1 MNSFKMALRNC
12 KNNIRVYYFHLI
24 AMTISVAILFNFQ
37 SLRYGETIKNFDKVG
52 DGYCAIMLKTI
63 TVMLIVFLVFF
74 IWFSTNIFLKQRKKE
89 IGIYAFMGIDN
100 YQIGSIFFFETLLLG
115 LFSILLGIII
125 GIFSTK
131 LFQMIVIKASGFQV
145 ESKFDITFNSIGS
158 TILIFL
164 AIFLFMS
171 LKGFINIA
179 RCKLI
184 DLFNATKKEDKMP
197 KIGVLI
203 YIIAVISVII
213 IILGYRNAYLAAD
226 NFNKTLNALIL
237 IILGTYGLL
246 GAVLPVA
253 LKHLIR
259 RKSFFYKGV
268 NVISIS
274 NIAYRIRT
282 NYKTY
287 ATVVILIA
295 ATITALGT
303 AITMN
308 YTYKSRIE
316 NKYIYTFS
324 YASLKDINEKPI
336 KNIIEKSNHK
346 IIKEVSLRLLY
357 SDNIDGYNKYGLISF
372 VKYSDF
378 IRVLKELGNYE
389 LVNSMNSNLTE
400 ENRCIY
406 VQKAGTLITLSSGEK
421 TDEFIVNDK
430 KFSVSEKIKIPFLG
444 GIYQSD
450 LLIINDKTYSELERE
465 LKKINFYGIK
475 VDNQENT
482 KVLTKE
488 LESMADK
495 DRNNSIHYFYLD
507 QKDSDNWVKF
517 VYVIGCFLA
526 LVFAVATGS
535 IVYFKIFDDANNDKE
550 KYKILIKL
558 GIDDSDIATSVN
570 KQISIFFI
578 LTLTLGILHSIFAIR
593 ILSKMLFVNLIKPFI
608 ITVLIFIV
616 IYLIFFVIA
625 KRNFIRVIREE

>member
-12 KNNIRVYYFHLI
+12 RNNIRVYYVHLI
-24 AMTISVAILFNFQ
+24 SMTVSVAILFNFQ

-52 DGYCAIMLKTI
+52 EGYCTIMLKTI

-100 YQIGSIFFFETLLLG
+100 YQIGRIFFFETLLLG
-115 LFSILLGIII
+115 LFSIFLGIVI

-171 LKGFINIA
+171 LKGFINIVS
-179 RCKLI
+179 CKLI
-184 DLFNATKKEDKMP
+184 DLFNAAKKEDKMP
-197 KIGVLI
+197 KIGALI
-203 YIIAVISVII
+203 YLIAIISVII

-237 IILGTYGLL
+237 VILGTYGLL

-274 NIAYRIRT
+274 NIAYRIRS
-282 NYKTY
+282 NYKIY
-287 ATVVILIA
+287 ATVVILVA

-303 AITMN
+303 AITMS

-324 YASLKDINEKPI
+324 YASLKDINEKSI

-346 IIKEVSLRLLY
+346 ITKEVNLSLLY

-378 IRVLKELGNYE
+378 IRVLKELENYE

-406 VQKAGTLITLSSGEK
+406 VQKAGTLITLGLGEK
-421 TDEFIVNDK
+421 TDEFIVNNK

-444 GIYQSD
+444 GVYPSD

-488 LESMADK
+488 LGSIADK
-495 DRNNSIHYFYLD
+495 DRNNSMHYFYLD

-517 VYVIGCFLA
+517 VYAIGCFLA

-570 KQISIFFI
+570 KQISIFFT
-578 LTLTLGILHSIFAIR
+578 LTLTLGVLHSIFAIR

-625 KRNFIRVIREE
+625 KKNFIRVIREK

>member
-1 MNSFKMALRNC
+1 MNSFKMALKNF
-12 KNNIRVYYFHLI
+12 KNNIRVYYIHLI

-37 SLRYGETIKNFDKVG
+37 SLRYGETIKSFDKVAE
-52 DGYCAIMLKTI
+52 GYCSIMLKTI
-63 TVMLIVFLVFF
+63 TIMLIVFLGFF

-100 YQIGSIFFFETLLLG
+100 YQIGKIFFFETLLLG
-115 LFSILLGIII
+115 LFSILLGIVI

-131 LFQMIVIKASGFQV
+131 LFQMIVIKASGFQT
-145 ESKFDITFNSIGS
+145 ESNFDITFESIGS

-164 AIFLFMS
+164 VIFLIMS

-184 DLFNATKKEDKMP
+184 DLFNAARKEDKMP

-203 YIIAVISVII
+203 YIIAIISII
-213 IILGYRNAYLAAD
+213 IIVLGYRNAYLAAD
-226 NFNKTLNALIL
+226 NFNKTLTALIL

-246 GAVLPVA
+246 GAALPVV
-253 LKHLIR
+253 LKHLIK

-287 ATVVILIA
+287 ATVVILAA

-308 YTYKSRIE
+308 HTYKNRMK
-316 NKYIYTFS
+316 NKYLYTFS
-324 YASLKDINEKPI
+324 YASTKDINEKSI
-336 KNIIEKSNHK
+336 KNAIEKSNHK
-346 IIKEVSLRLLY
+346 ITKEVKLNLLY
-357 SDNIDGYNKYGLISF
+357 SDNIDGYNKYGFISF

-378 IRVLKELGNYE
+378 IRALKELGNYE

-406 VQKAGTLITLSSGEK
+406 VQKAGTLATLSLGEK
-421 TDEFIVNDK
+421 TGEFIVDNK
-430 KFSVSEKIKIPFLG
+430 QFLVSEKIKIPFLG
-444 GIYQSD
+444 GIYPSD
-450 LLIINDKTYSELERE
+450 LLIINDRKYSELEGK
-465 LKKINFYGIK
+465 LKKINFYGIR
-475 VDNQENT
+475 VDNEENT

-488 LESMADK
+488 LESMVDK
-495 DRNNSIHYFYLD
+495 DRNNSMHYFYLD
-507 QKDSDNWVKF
+507 KKDSDSWVKF

-526 LVFAVATGS
+526 IVFAVATGS

-558 GIDDSDIATSVN
+558 GIDDNDIAASVN

-593 ILSKMLFVNLIKPFI
+593 ILSKMLFEDLTKTFI
-608 ITVLIFIV
+608 ITVLIFII
-616 IYLIFFVIA
+616 IYLIFFTIA
-625 KRNFIRVIREE
+625 KRNFIRVIKEE